1 MMSYVF
7 LFPGQ
12 GAQEVGMAQDLYD
25 TYPEA
30 REVFEITNESL
41 GFDLTGLIFKGP
53 EEELQKTE
61 FTQPAILAASI
72 AAFRV
77 LQKEM
82 GTPLKPSFV
91 AGHSLGEYTALVAS
105 GALSLEDGVRL
116 VRLRGHLMQ
125 EAVPLGEGA
134 MAAILGLAPEQ
145 VIRICQEAENLG
157 VCQAANFNSPGQV
170 VISGHTAA
178 VNRAVELAKEANA
191 KRAIP
196 LKVSAPFHC
205 SLMRGVA
212 NQLRDAFMQCDWTV
226 PAVPIIANVSAEP
239 IQTVFEIQD
248 GLFHQTYSPVRWAE
262 SIQFMSEQG
271 IELFI
276 EIGPGKVLSGL
287 VRKCVRG
294 SQVTSFG
301 TCDDIERTIMFLK
314 GGDQRGDKA

>member
-1 MMSYVF
+1 MSYVL

-12 GAQEVGMAQDLYD
+12 GAQEVGMARDLYE

-30 REVFEITNESL
+30 REVFEISNEAL
-41 GFDLTGLIFKGP
+41 GFDLSNLIFDGP
-53 EEELQKTE
+53 EDELKKTE

-77 LQKEM
+77 LEKEI
-82 GTPLKPSFV
+82 GSPLTPSFV

-134 MAAILGLAPEQ
+134 MAAILGLTPEQ
-145 VIRICQEAENLG
+145 VVDICSKAESLG
-157 VCQAANFNSPGQV
+157 VCQAANFNCPGQV
-170 VISGHTAA
+170 VISGQSSAID
-178 VNRAVELAKEANA
+178 RAVELSKNLGA

-205 SLMRGVA
+205 SLMRDVA
-212 NQLRDAFMQCDWTV
+212 DRLRDAFGGCRWKAPSV
-226 PAVPIIANVSAEP
+226 PVVANFSAEP
-239 IQTVFEIQD
+239 VQSVEAVQRA
-248 GLFHQTYSPVRWAE
+248 LYHQTYSPVRWTE
-262 SIQFMSEQG
+262 SVDFMSRNG
-271 IELFI
+271 VELFV
-276 EIGPGKVLSGL
+276 ELGPGKVLSGL

-294 SQVTSFG
+294 SQVANLG
-301 TCDDIERTIMFLK
+301 GCGDIERTIMTLK
-314 GGDQRGDKA
+314 GGDPLGDKA